1 MAPDGARGDSW
12 GPASGA
18 VYPTGPAVLLNVAS
32 SLQEQLDWLL
42 RENPDYLISFPSNLA
57 ALARYCID
65 NRLTLGNLKQVMTVG
80 ETVIPQVRSL
90 VQRAWGVPLKDSYSC
105 EEAGYLT
112 MQCPDHEVYHVQSEN
127 VLLEVVDDD
136 GRPCG
141 PGETGRVLITSLHN
155 FATPLIRYELGDY
168 AEAGEPCACGRG
180 LPVTQQVLGR
190 KRHRRTLPDGSQQ
203 LPHPRAREAVRAPP
217 PKNPKF

>member
-1 MAPDGARGDSW
+1 
-12 GPASGA
+12 
-18 VYPTGPAVLLNVAS
+18 
-32 SLQEQLDWLL
+32 
-42 RENPDYLISFPSNLA
+42 
-57 ALARYCID
+57 
-65 NRLTLGNLKQVMTVG
+65 MTVG
-80 ETVIPQVRSL
+80 ETVSAKARGL

-168 AEAGEPCACGRG
+168 AEVGSPCACGRG
-180 LPVTQQVLGR
+180 LPVIKQVLGR
-190 KRHRRTLPDGSQQ
+190 KRNRLILSDGRSEFPYLGDHEEFRAITTKVREFQYIQRSVDAIEKLMVVSSSEERRVGKVGVSPCRSRWWTYHL
-203 LPHPRAREAVRAPP
+203 
-217 PKNPKF
+217 KK

>member
-1 MAPDGARGDSW
+1 
-12 GPASGA
+12 
-18 VYPTGPAVLLNVAS
+18 
-32 SLQEQLDWLL
+32 
-42 RENPDYLISFPSNLA
+42 
-57 ALARYCID
+57 
-65 NRLTLGNLKQVMTVG
+65 MTVG
-80 ETVIPQVRSL
+80 ETVSAKARGL

-168 AEAGEPCACGRG
+168 RSEEHTSELQSLMRI
-180 LPVTQQVLGR
+180 
-190 KRHRRTLPDGSQQ
+190 SY
-203 LPHPRAREAVRAPP
+203 AVFCLKK
-217 PKNPKF
+217 KNTNI